1 MPPVIIDR
9 GPSSAPESGPDTG
22 PGSGAYRRPGRP
34 RSEQAE
40 QAIIE
45 ATLDLFAE

>member
-1 MPPVIIDR
+1 MQPVILDQ
-9 GPSSAPESGPDTG
+9 G
-22 PGSGAYRRPGRP
+22 PGAAAEAGTLEPAGTTRRPGRP

-45 ATLDLFAE
+45 ATLDLFAEQ